1 MIDDDDFG
9 SLDSRDSYRDNPLL
23 KKAGVKVE
31 YTQEQVD
38 EYIKCSKD
46 PVYFA
51 ENYIKIV
58 NVDEGLMKFKMW
70 PFQKEMIRTYHQN
83 RFSITKCP
91 RQVGKTTTSVAYL
104 LWLTL
109 FTDTQNVAV
118 LANKGS
124 LARDIL
130 GKYQLA
136 YENLPMFLQQG
147 VVTWNK
153 GNVEL
158 EKLT

>member
-1 MIDDDDFG
+1 MIDIEDIEDYEIGAKDT
-9 SLDSRDSYRDNPLL
+9 YRDNPLL
-23 KKAGVKVE
+23 KKAGVKIE

-38 EYIKCSKD
+38 EYIKCAKD

-70 PFQKEMIRTYHQN
+70 PFQKDMIKVYHEN

-104 LWLTL
+104 LWLSL
-109 FTDTQNVAV
+109 FTDTQNIAEIGRAHV
-118 LANKGS
+118 
-124 LARDIL
+124 
-130 GKYQLA
+130 
-136 YENLPMFLQQG
+136 
-147 VVTWNK
+147 
-153 GNVEL
+153 
-158 EKLT
+158 